1 MPMTQSPLRFFGL
14 CIVCALMP
22 GCVTRFD
29 IGDAARHITPQQ
41 AASDVAQVQGKTL
54 AWGGVIVGTKNL
66 AEKTRLEVLGYPLDS
81 RNRPEI
87 GAKPIGR
94 FIAFRPGFLEPVT
107 FAAGRLLT
115 VVGTVTGT
123 LPGTVGE
130 AHYVY
135 PVIETSRVFLWP
147 TPEQEAAQP
156 QFHFGVGIGISH

>member
-1 MPMTQSPLRFFGL
+1 MSQSPIRLFGL
-14 CIVCALMP
+14 SIVCILML

-29 IGDAARHITPQQ
+29 IGPAARSVTPEQ
-41 AASDVAQVQGKTL
+41 AAGDVAQAQGKAI

-66 AEKTRLEVLGYPLDS
+66 ADKTRLEVLGYPLDS
-81 RNRPEI
+81 RNRPEVA
-87 GAKPIGR
+87 AKPIGR
-94 FIAFRPGFLEPVT
+94 FIAFHPGFLEPAN

-130 AHYVY
+130 ARYVY

-156 QFHFGVGIGISH
+156 QFHFGVGIGISR

>member
-1 MPMTQSPLRFFGL
+1 MTQSPLRFLWL
-14 CIVCALMP
+14 CIACTLMLGCA
-22 GCVTRFD
+22 TRFD
-29 IGDAARHITPQQ
+29 IGDAARHITPEQ
-41 AASDVAQVQGKTL
+41 AAEDVAQAQGKTV
-54 AWGGVIVGTKNL
+54 AWGGVIVSTKNL
-66 AEKTRLEVLGYPLDS
+66 ADRTRIEVLGYPLDS

-87 GAKPIGR
+87 DVKPIGR
-94 FIAFRPGFLEPVT
+94 FIVFHRGFLEPVN
-107 FAAGRLLT
+107 FATGRLLT

-156 QFHFGVGIGISH
+156 QFLFGVGIGISR